1 MSSIHDDD
9 FVRVRKGVTP
19 HSGRRLRV
27 SGWGDDKRFV
37 NLRVPRASG
46 SHNVLVYD
54 ADEVERI
61 KRVRDR
67 YTRYGG
73 ARYAPR

>member
-1 MSSIHDDD
+1 MSTIHDDD

-27 SGWGDDKRFV
+27 SSWADDKRFV
-37 NLRVPRASG
+37 NLGVPTDTLSD
-46 SHNVLVYD
+46 NILVYD

-67 YTRYGG
+67 Y
-73 ARYAPR
+73 ARYAR

>member
-1 MSSIHDDD
+1 MSNIRDDD
-9 FVRVRKGVTP
+9 FVRVKKGVTP

-27 SGWGDDKRFV
+27 ASWGGRGDKEIV
-37 NLRVPRASG
+37 NLRVPTDFSYE
-46 SHNVLVYD
+46 NILVYD

-67 YTRYGG
+67 VKRL
-73 ARYAPR
+73 

>member
-9 FVRVRKGVTP
+9 FVRVKKGVTP

-27 SGWGDDKRFV
+27 HSWSAGKRHV
-37 NLRVPRASG
+37 NLSVPTDFSYE
-46 SHNVLVYD
+46 NVLAYD

-67 YTRYGG
+67 S
-73 ARYAPR
+73 AR

>member
-1 MSSIHDDD
+1 MSTIHDDD

-27 SGWGDDKRFV
+27 HSWGDDRRQV
-37 NLRVPRASG
+37 NLAVPTAFSYE
-46 SHNVLVYD
+46 NVLGYD
-54 ADEVERI
+54 VEEVERI

-67 YTRYGG
+67 Y
-73 ARYAPR
+73 AR

>member
-1 MSSIHDDD
+1 MSTIHDDD

-27 SGWGDDKRFV
+27 SSWADDKRFV
-37 NLRVPRASG
+37 NLRVPTDFYRD
-46 SHNVLVYD
+46 NILQYD

-67 YTRYGG
+67 YTRY
-73 ARYAPR
+73 AR

>member
-1 MSSIHDDD
+1 MSTIHDDD

-27 SGWGDDKRFV
+27 RSWADDKRFV
-37 NLRVPRASG
+37 NLRVPTDFSRD
-46 SHNVLVYD
+46 NILQYD

-67 YTRYGG
+67 YTRY
-73 ARYAPR
+73 AR

>member
-1 MSSIHDDD
+1 MGTIHDDD

-27 SGWGDDKRFV
+27 HSWGAGKIYV
-37 NLRVPRASG
+37 NLGVPTDTLSD
-46 SHNVLVYD
+46 NILVYD

-67 YTRYGG
+67 Y
-73 ARYAPR
+73 ARYAR

>member
-1 MSSIHDDD
+1 MSTIHDDD
-9 FVRVRKGVTP
+9 FVRVKKGVTP

-27 SGWGDDKRFV
+27 ATWDDGKRFV
-37 NLRVPRASG
+37 NLRVPTATLSD
-46 SHNVLVYD
+46 NILVYD

-67 YTRYGG
+67 Y
-73 ARYAPR
+73 ARYAR

>member
-1 MSSIHDDD
+1 MSTIHDDD

-27 SGWGDDKRFV
+27 ATWDDGKRFV
-37 NLRVPRASG
+37 NLRVPTATLSD
-46 SHNVLVYD
+46 NILVYD

-67 YTRYGG
+67 HGR
-73 ARYAPR
+73 

>member
-1 MSSIHDDD
+1 MSTIHDDD

-27 SGWGDDKRFV
+27 GRWADDKRFV
-37 NLRVPRASG
+37 NLRVPTDFYRD
-46 SHNVLVYD
+46 NILQYD

-67 YTRYGG
+67 YTRY
-73 ARYAPR
+73 AR

>member
-1 MSSIHDDD
+1 MNNLSNLGIRDDD
-9 FVRVRKGVTP
+9 FVRVKKGVTP

-27 SGWGDDKRFV
+27 AGWSDDARYV
-37 NLRVPRASG
+37 NLCIPTEFSYD
-46 SHNVLVYD
+46 NILVYD

-67 YTRYGG
+67 RE
-73 ARYAPR
+73 RR